1 MNELIEK
8 VLQWGRNKNIIGSN
22 AKGTK
27 RAQANKML
35 EECNETRDA
44 VLLGVYQE
52 EDWSSLRTDDETLAE
67 IEDGIGD
74 VFVTAILL
82 AEMHG
87 MTSEQCLQAAY
98 DVISKRTGVM
108 SNGTFV
114 KDVPANIDDDLGELD
129 SSKACKIDNTDCESC
144 S

>member
-8 VLQWGRNKNIIGSN
+8 VLQWGRDKNIVGPN

-27 RAQANKML
+27 QAQANKML

-44 VLLGVYQE
+44 VLLGIYQK
-52 EDWSSLRTDDETLAE
+52 EDGGWTDDETLAE

-82 AEMHG
+82 AEMHSL
-87 MTSEQCLQAAY
+87 TSEQCLQAAY

-114 KDVPANIDDDLGELD
+114 KDVPVNIDDDLGELD
-129 SSKACKIDNTDCESC
+129 SSKACKIDNPDCESC

>member
-8 VLQWGRNKNIIGSN
+8 VLQWGRDKNIIGPN

-44 VLLGVYQE
+44 VLLGIYQE
-52 EDWSSLRTDDETLAE
+52 NDWLAMWPDGKTLAE

-74 VFVTAILL
+74 VLVTAILL

-87 MTSEQCLQAAY
+87 MTAEQCLQAAY
-98 DVISKRTGVM
+98 NVISKRTGVM
-108 SNGTFV
+108 SKGTFV
-114 KDVPANIDDDLGELD
+114 KDVPANIDNDLGELD
-129 SSKACKIDNTDCESC
+129 SSKACKIDNPDCESC

>member
-8 VLQWGRNKNIIGSN
+8 VLQWGRNKKIIGPN

-44 VLLGVYQE
+44 VLLGL
-52 EDWSSLRTDDETLAE
+52 WETAHFGCETRETSIE